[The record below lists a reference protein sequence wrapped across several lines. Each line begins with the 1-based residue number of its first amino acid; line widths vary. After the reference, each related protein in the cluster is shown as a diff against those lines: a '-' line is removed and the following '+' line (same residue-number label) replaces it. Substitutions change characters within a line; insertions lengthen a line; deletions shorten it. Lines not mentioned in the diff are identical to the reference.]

1 VSDSLGDRQAIV
13 DLLIQYAT
21 GVDRRDWALYEACF
35 TDPCEIDFSS
45 WNGRP
50 AATMPAAEWA
60 RKVRSTNGNFD
71 ATQHLSTNHVV
82 TFDSADTATCVS
94 YMQAQHWFSAERLQ
108 CLGAR
113 AGEPRW
119 CTLGG
124 YYTNSVV
131 RTATGWRISSCRLT
145 VTWVTGDPSVFDLAR
160 SMGDPAEHAEQPTHS
175 LEQA

>member
-1 VSDSLGDRQAIV
+1 VSGPLEDRQAVV
-13 DLLIQYAT
+13 DLVVQYAT
-21 GVDRRDWALYEACF
+21 GVDRRDWAVYEACF

-45 WNGRP
+45 WSGRP
-50 AATMPAAEWA
+50 AATMPAGEWV

-94 YMQAQHWFSAERLQ
+94 YLQAQHWFSAERLRD
-108 CLGAR
+108 LGHDAD
-113 AGEPRW
+113 EPRW

-131 RTATGWRISSCRLT
+131 RTDAGWRIARCRLT
-145 VTWVTGDPSVFDLAR
+145 VSWVTGDPSVFDIAR
-160 SMGDPAEHAEQPTHS
+160 SLGDPAERDGERHGPDS
-175 LEQA
+175 